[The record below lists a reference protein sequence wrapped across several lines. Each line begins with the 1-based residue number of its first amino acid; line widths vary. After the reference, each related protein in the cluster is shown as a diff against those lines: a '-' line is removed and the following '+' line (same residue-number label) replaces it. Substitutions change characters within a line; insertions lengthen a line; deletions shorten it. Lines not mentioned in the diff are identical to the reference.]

1 MHDVVIIGGGP
12 GGLYAARELSASGF
26 DVVVLEE
33 HSQIGAPVHCTGILG
48 ADAYVEFDL
57 PRNAVLNELRTAR
70 FYSPLGQTFEY
81 TPDRIE
87 AVVVDRKVFDDT
99 LKLQAVAAGAT
110 IAPESRAVS
119 IAMDS
124 DAATV
129 GLADRSV
136 KARACIL
143 ACGANYVL
151 QRMLGLG
158 TPSVFLHSAQSE
170 LSVQRDAEEVEIHF
184 GSAIAPKGFA
194 WVVPVR
200 RGERNHVRVGLMSDG
215 NPAALFRDFV
225 EAVSDRWDIRD
236 VPLIAPR
243 RKMLPLAPISRT
255 FGHRLL
261 VIGDAAGLVKP
272 TTGGG
277 IYYSIVSAGLAAQV
291 LAECLRSGDLDC
303 NALAKYENH
312 WRKRLGPELKIQLAF
327 RKYGQRLTDNDMEQ
341 LFDLVR
347 TDGVIPLL
355 RKAADFN
362 QQRGLILSL
371 FRHKQF
377 REIFLRTLGGN

>member
-48 ADAYVEFDL
+48 ADAYTEFDL
-57 PRNAVLNELRTAR
+57 PRNAVLNQLRTAR

-87 AVVVDRKVFDDT
+87 AVVVDRKVFDET

-110 IAPESRAVS
+110 IAPESRAVG
-119 IAMDS
+119 IAIDS

-200 RGERNHVRVGLMSDG
+200 RGESHYVRVGLMSDG

-291 LAECLRSGDLDC
+291 LAECLRSDDLDC

-377 REIFLRTLGGN
+377 REIFLRTMGGN

>member
-33 HSQIGAPVHCTGILG
+33 HSQIGSPVHCTGILG
-48 ADAYVEFDL
+48 ADAYTEFDL
-57 PRNAVLNELRTAR
+57 PRNAVLNQLRTAR

-87 AVVVDRKVFDDT
+87 AVVVDRKVFDET

-110 IAPESRAVS
+110 IAPGSRAVS

-158 TPSVFLHSAQSE
+158 TPSVFLHSAQAE
-170 LSVQRDAEEVEIHF
+170 LPVQCDAEEVEIHF

-200 RGERNHVRVGLMSDG
+200 RGESHYVRVGLMSDG

-225 EAVSDRWDIRD
+225 EAVSDRWGIRD
-236 VPLIAPR
+236 VPLTAPR
-243 RKMLPLAPISRT
+243 RKVLPLAPISRT
-255 FGHRLL
+255 FGDRLL
-261 VIGDAAGLVKP
+261 VIGDAADLVKP

-291 LAECLRSGDLDC
+291 LAECLRSDDLDC

-312 WRKRLGPELKIQLAF
+312 WRKRLDPELKIQLAF

-377 REIFLRTLGGN
+377 REIFLRTLT

>member
-33 HSQIGAPVHCTGILG
+33 HSQIGSPVHCTGILG
-48 ADAYVEFDL
+48 ADAYTEFDL
-57 PRNAVLNELRTAR
+57 PRNAVLNQLRTAR

-87 AVVVDRKVFDDT
+87 AVVVDRKVFDET

-158 TPSVFLHSAQSE
+158 TPSVFLHSAQAE
-170 LSVQRDAEEVEIHF
+170 LPVQCDAEEVEIHF

-200 RGERNHVRVGLMSDG
+200 RGASHYVRVGLMSDG

-225 EAVSDRWDIRD
+225 EAVSDRWGIRD
-236 VPLIAPR
+236 VPLTAPR
-243 RKMLPLAPISRT
+243 RKVLPLAPISRT
-255 FGHRLL
+255 FGDRLL
-261 VIGDAAGLVKP
+261 VIGDAADLVKP

-291 LAECLRSGDLDC
+291 LAECLRSDDLDC

-312 WRKRLGPELKIQLAF
+312 WRKRLDPELKIQLAF

-377 REIFLRTLGGN
+377 REIFLRTLT